1 MSRVKWFF
9 STQPNLP
16 HVETNTTQ
24 LTWVGLDWV
33 SGLYLCIHILYC
45 EKKLGLFQFFEHF
58 FQ

>member
-16 HVETNTTQ
+16 RVKTNTTQ

-33 SGLYLCIHILYC
+33 SGLYLCIHILCC
-45 EKKLGLFQFFEHF
+45 EKKKN
-58 FQ
+58 